1 MWIIHVFCLHILNF
15 VDRTHVLHNGLIS
28 TKRLCLRYAKL
39 SKGRLLV
46 KINGICYH

>member
-1 MWIIHVFCLHILNF
+1 MWIIHSCRLRILNF

-28 TKRLCLRYAKL
+28 TKQPCLRYAKPPE
-39 SKGRLLV
+39 GWLLV